1 MKKINYKMKN
11 NLVDIKKLL
20 VEKGLKVTPQ
30 RIAVYN
36 ALLDRHDHPTAEMLF
51 SELLNQFPGLSVA
64 TVYNALDSLCRVG
77 LVYRVK
83 TGQGNQR
90 YDAIQEPHHHL
101 YCAASDR
108 MEDYY
113 DPELDQLIQDYF
125 NRKQI
130 KGFRLTDIKL
140 QLTGFFEN

>member
-1 MKKINYKMKN
+1 MKDNPA
-11 NLVDIKKLL
+11 DIRKLL
-20 VEKGLKVTPQ
+20 VEKGLKATPQ

-51 SELLNQFPGLSVA
+51 TELLGQFPGLSVA
-64 TVYNALDSLCRVG
+64 TVYNALDSLCRAG
-77 LVYRVK
+77 LVQRVK
-83 TGQGNQR
+83 TEKGTQR

-113 DPELDQLIQDYF
+113 DPDLDRLIQEYF
-125 NRKQI
+125 DRKKIQ
-130 KGFRLTDIKL
+130 GFRITDIKL